1 MYTQTMCHDK
11 RYIVH
16 LQESLQLL
24 HTTAHATHIYCTHY
38 TICILVLYTQDP
50 SSGMDCDISVM
61 NPLAVRNTEL
71 LRAYSQ
77 ADPRVRK
84 VSAIYSSNSTASFH
98 CIHRY
103 CYVLQYQVVLL
114 LTSCILVCTCL

>member
-1 MYTQTMCHDK
+1 VCSVSVGLIHGADMKLLICRYEPLQSLHHDTHN
-11 RYIVH
+11 I
-16 LQESLQLL
+16 LIFESLFALS
-24 HTTAHATHIYCTHY
+24 HIVYACMNEN
-38 TICILVLYTQDP
+38 IQDP

-84 VSAIYSSNSTASFH
+84 VSAVYSSGCTACH
-98 CIHRY
+98 HY
-103 CYVLQYQVVLL
+103 TWKY
-114 LTSCILVCTCL
+114 